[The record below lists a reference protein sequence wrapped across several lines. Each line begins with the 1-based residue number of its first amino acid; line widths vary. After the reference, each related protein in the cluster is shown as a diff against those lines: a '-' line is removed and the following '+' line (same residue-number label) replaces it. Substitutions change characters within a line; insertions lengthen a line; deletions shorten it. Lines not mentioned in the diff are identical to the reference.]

1 MASLDLTAF
10 SAALKTLYP
19 SEAIRNLVYQN
30 NPLFALIPKDESF
43 TGASSTEPI
52 TYGTPQNRSNTFSS
66 ANTVNTTSL
75 IKAFLLTRKQNY
87 SMASIAN
94 EALMASRDDKGA
106 FLKAAKYEID
116 NALLALTRS
125 IAQQVYRSGTGTVG
139 QISASATINSS
150 STAVAM
156 INPEQIVNLEVGMA
170 LAFSATD
177 GGAARSGTAYVV
189 VIDRAAGSF
198 LCSGTVN
205 GAPASLASLVSGV
218 AVSDYI
224 YQNAGDVNLAIT
236 GLAGWLAGSDIANSG
251 DSFFGINRAADKVRL
266 GGIKYDGSSQTVEEA
281 IIDAAG
287 VIAREGGR
295 PDMLFISFKDFRN
308 LVKAVGSRQIYTDVN
323 VDEAK
328 VRIGFTALVL
338 NTAVGAVKVV
348 PDLNCPVGVA
358 FLLQMDTWKL
368 KSLGEAVNLFDGD
381 GLMMIRDA
389 SSDALNIRC
398 FSYAQVSCRA
408 PGFNARILLPS

>member
-1 MASLDLTAF
+1 MASLDITAF

-52 TYGTPQNRSNTFSS
+52 TYGTPQNRSNTFSG

-189 VIDRAAGSF
+189 MIDRAAGTF

-205 GAPASLASLVSGV
+205 GSPASLASLVSGV

-236 GLAGWLAGSDIANSG
+236 GLSGWLAGSDIANSG

>member
-125 IAQQVYRSGTGTVG
+125 ISQQVYRSGTGTIG
-139 QISASATINSS
+139 QISASATINSA

-170 LAFSATD
+170 IAFSATD

-189 VIDRAAGSF
+189 QIDRAAGTF
-198 LCSGTVN
+198 LCSATVN
-205 GAPASLASLVSGV
+205 GSPAALNSLVSTV

-328 VRIGFTALVL
+328 IRIGFTALVL

>member
-10 SAALKTLYP
+10 AAALKYLYP

-30 NPLFALIPKDESF
+30 NPLFALMPKDESF
-43 TGASSTEPI
+43 TGSSSSEPI
-52 TYGTPQNRSNTFSS
+52 TYGTPQNRSNTFSN

-125 IAQQVYRSGTGTVG
+125 IAQQIYRSGTGTIG

-156 INPEQIVNLEVGMA
+156 LNPEQIVNLEVGMA
-170 LAFSATD
+170 IAFSATD

-189 VIDRAAGSF
+189 MVDRAAGTF
-198 LCSGTVN
+198 LCSGTV
-205 GAPASLASLVSGV
+205 GGSPASLASLVSGV

-236 GLAGWLAGSDIANSG
+236 GLSGWLAGSDIANTG
-251 DSFFGINRAADKVRL
+251 DSFFGMNRAADKVRL

-287 VIAREGGR
+287 IIAREGGR

-328 VRIGFTALVL
+328 VRIGFTALIL

-389 SSDALNIRC
+389 TSDALNIRC

>member
-1 MASLDLTAF
+1 MASLDITAF

-52 TYGTPQNRSNTFSS
+52 TYGTPQNRSNTFSG

-189 VIDRAAGSF
+189 VIDRAAGTF

>member
-1 MASLDLTAF
+1 MASLDITAF

-52 TYGTPQNRSNTFSS
+52 TYGTPQNRSNTFSG

-106 FLKAAKYEID
+106 FLRAAKYEID

-189 VIDRAAGSF
+189 MIDRAAGTF

>member
-1 MASLDLTAF
+1 MASLDMVAF

-30 NPLFALIPKDESF
+30 NPLFALMPKDESF

-52 TYGTPQNRSNTFSS
+52 TYGTPQNRSNTFSG

-156 INPEQIVNLEVGMA
+156 INPEQIVNLEVGMS

-189 VIDRAAGSF
+189 VIDRAAGTF

-236 GLAGWLAGSDIANSG
+236 GLSGWLAGSDIANSG

>member
-10 SAALKTLYP
+10 AAALKTLYP

-30 NPLFALIPKDESF
+30 NPLFALMPKDESF

-125 IAQQVYRSGTGTVG
+125 IAQQVYRSGTGTIG
-139 QISASATINSS
+139 QISASATINSA

-170 LAFSATD
+170 IAFSATD

-189 VIDRAAGSF
+189 MVDRAAGTF

-205 GAPASLASLVSGV
+205 GSPASLASLVSGV

-224 YQNAGDVNLAIT
+224 YQNAGDINLAIT
-236 GLAGWLAGSDIANSG
+236 GLSGWLAGSDIANTG

>member
-10 SAALKTLYP
+10 AAALKTLYP

-30 NPLFALIPKDESF
+30 NPLFALMPKDESF

-52 TYGTPQNRSNTFSS
+52 TYGTPQNRSNTFSN

-106 FLKAAKYEID
+106 FLRAAKYEID

-125 IAQQVYRSGTGTVG
+125 IAQQVYRSGTGTIG
-139 QISASATINSS
+139 QISASATINSA

-170 LAFSATD
+170 IAFSATD

-189 VIDRAAGSF
+189 VIDRAAGTF

-205 GAPASLASLVSGV
+205 GSPASLASLVSGV

-224 YQNAGDVNLAIT
+224 YQNAGDINLAIT
-236 GLAGWLAGSDIANSG
+236 GLSGWLAGSDIANTG

>member
-30 NPLFALIPKDESF
+30 NPFFALVPKDESF

-52 TYGTPQNRSNTFSS
+52 TFGTPQNRSNTFSN

-116 NALLALTRS
+116 NALLSLVRS
-125 IAQQVYRSGTGTVG
+125 IAQQLYRSGTGTVA
-139 QISASATINSS
+139 QISAAATINSS
-150 STAVAM
+150 STAVALV
-156 INPEQIVNLEVGMA
+156 NPEQIVNLEVGMSI
-170 LAFSATD
+170 AFSATD
-177 GGAARSGTAYVV
+177 GGAAKSGTAFIVS
-189 VIDRAAGSF
+189 IDRAAGSF
-198 LCSGTVN
+198 LCAATAG
-205 GAPASLASLVSGV
+205 GAAAALNSLVATV

-224 YQNAGDVNLAIT
+224 YQNAGDINAAIT
-236 GLAGWLAGSDIANSG
+236 GLTGWLAGSDVANSG
-251 DSFFGINRAADKVRL
+251 DSFFGVNRAADKVRL
-266 GGIKYDGSSQTVEEA
+266 GGVKYDGSSQTIEEA

-287 VIAREGGR
+287 LVAREGGR
-295 PDMLFISFKDFRN
+295 PDVLMISFKDFRN

-328 VRIGFTALVL
+328 VRVGFTALVL
-338 NTAVGAVKVV
+338 NTAVGAVKVI
-348 PDLNCPVGVA
+348 PDLNCPVGVG

-381 GLMMIRDA
+381 GLVMIRDSA
-389 SSDALNIRC
+389 SDALNIRC
-398 FSYAQVSCRA
+398 FSYAQLSCRA
-408 PGFNARILLPS
+408 PGWNARILLPA

>member
-10 SAALKTLYP
+10 AAALKTLYP

-30 NPLFALIPKDESF
+30 NPLFALMPKDESF

-52 TYGTPQNRSNTFSS
+52 TYGTPQNRSNTFSN

-106 FLKAAKYEID
+106 FLRAAKYEID

-125 IAQQVYRSGTGTVG
+125 IAQQVYRSGTGTIG
-139 QISASATINSS
+139 QISASATINSA

-170 LAFSATD
+170 IAFSATD

-189 VIDRAAGSF
+189 VIDRAAGTF

-205 GAPASLASLVSGV
+205 GSPASLASLVSGV

-224 YQNAGDVNLAIT
+224 YQNAGDINLAIT
-236 GLAGWLAGSDIANSG
+236 GLSGWLAGSDIANSG

>member
-10 SAALKTLYP
+10 AAALKTLYP

-30 NPLFALIPKDESF
+30 NPLFALMPKDESF

-125 IAQQVYRSGTGTVG
+125 IAQQVYRSGTGTIG
-139 QISASATINSS
+139 QISASATINSA

-156 INPEQIVNLEVGMA
+156 INPEQIVNLEVGMSIA
-170 LAFSATD
+170 VSATD

-189 VIDRAAGSF
+189 QIDRAAGTF
-198 LCSGTVN
+198 LCSATV
-205 GAPASLASLVSGV
+205 GGSPAALNSLISAV

-236 GLAGWLAGSDIANSG
+236 GLSGWLAGSDIANSG

-328 VRIGFTALVL
+328 VRIGFTALIL

>member
-1 MASLDLTAF
+1 MASLDMTAF
-10 SAALKTLYP
+10 SAALKYLYP

-30 NPLFALIPKDESF
+30 NPLFALMEKDESF
-43 TGASSTEPI
+43 TGSSSSEPI

-125 IAQQVYRSGTGTVG
+125 ISQQIYRSGTGTIG
-139 QISASATINSS
+139 QISASATINSA

-170 LAFSATD
+170 IAFSATD

-189 VIDRAAGSF
+189 QIDRAAGTF
-198 LCSGTVN
+198 LCSATV
-205 GAPASLASLVSGV
+205 GGSPAALNSLVSAV

-236 GLAGWLAGSDIANSG
+236 GLTGWLAGSDIASSG
-251 DSFFGINRAADKVRL
+251 DSFFGVNRAADKVRL
-266 GGIKYDGSSQTVEEA
+266 GGIKYDGSSQTIEEA
-281 IIDAAG
+281 IIDGAG
-287 VIAREGGR
+287 VSAREGGR
-295 PDMLFISFKDFRN
+295 PNMLFISFKDFRN

-389 SSDALNIRC
+389 TSDALNIRC

-408 PGFNARILLPS
+408 PGFNVRILLPS

>member
-1 MASLDLTAF
+1 MASLDITAF
-10 SAALKTLYP
+10 AAALKYLYP

-30 NPLFALIPKDESF
+30 NPLFALIAKDESF
-43 TGASSTEPI
+43 TGSSSSEPI
-52 TYGTPQNRSNTFSS
+52 TYGTPQNRSNTFAN

-125 IAQQVYRSGTGTVG
+125 IAQQIYRSGTGTIG

-156 INPEQIVNLEVGMA
+156 TNPEQIVNLEVGMA
-170 LAFSATD
+170 IAFSATD

-189 VIDRAAGSF
+189 MIDRAAGTF

-205 GAPASLASLVSGV
+205 GSPASLASLVSGV

-236 GLAGWLAGSDIANSG
+236 GLSGWLAGSDIANTG
-251 DSFFGINRAADKVRL
+251 DSFFGMNRAADKVRL

-287 VIAREGGR
+287 IIAREGGR

-328 VRIGFTALVL
+328 VRIGFTALIL

>member
-1 MASLDLTAF
+1 
-10 SAALKTLYP
+10 
-19 SEAIRNLVYQN
+19 
-30 NPLFALIPKDESF
+30 
-43 TGASSTEPI
+43 
-52 TYGTPQNRSNTFSS
+52 
-66 ANTVNTTSL
+66 
-75 IKAFLLTRKQNY
+75 
-87 SMASIAN
+87 MASIAN

-156 INPEQIVNLEVGMA
+156 INPEQIVNLEVGMS

-189 VIDRAAGSF
+189 VIDRAAGTF

-236 GLAGWLAGSDIANSG
+236 GLSGWLAGSDIANSG